1 MATDLTA
8 PRTAAR
14 PDVASIQRRTLRLLF
29 TTQIV
34 GGIGVTIGIAV
45 GALLAA
51 RIAGTAMAGVAQSAG
66 VVGAALLAVPVTRI
80 MARHGRRP
88 GLVLAYAIGAVGG
101 VLVVLAAATRWVPLL
116 FLGML
121 LFGGGTAAN
130 LQARYAAVDLA
141 EPARRGRQLSL
152 IVWATTIGAVAAP
165 NFAALAD
172 RVTTGWGL
180 PPLAGPFAFSSVAFV
195 LAAAVLLGLLRPDPL
210 LTARRL
216 AAAAAPVAGPPPAA
230 DPTATAVAA
239 ETRRTAVAAEARA
252 TAVAAE
258 ARGTAVAAEARGTVV
273 AAGTL
278 AAGGGGTPAAAPVR
292 VRAARGA
299 GVGAAWSVVRRRP
312 AARLGIAA
320 VAVGHLVMVAVM
332 AMTPVRLGESHA
344 DADVLRLVGIVLSLH
359 IAGMYAFSPV
369 VGWLTDR
376 LGRRA
381 VILGG
386 VGLLLAACAVAGTA
400 GHHTPRLSVGL
411 VLLGLGWS
419 GTMVAGSTLLSESVP
434 AGVRPSVQGFSDL
447 IMGLAG
453 AGAAVVSGFVMQ
465 SAGYPVLTLLA
476 AVAVVPLV
484 ALALRP
490 VPTGAP
496 DEEG

>member
-8 PRTAAR
+8 PRTAVR

-29 TTQIV
+29 TTQII

-51 RIAGTAMAGVAQSAG
+51 RIAGTAVAGVAQSAG

-130 LQARYAAVDLA
+130 LQARYTAVDLA

-180 PPLAGPFAFSSVAFV
+180 PPLAGPFAFSAAAFV
-195 LAAAVLLGLLRPDPL
+195 LAAVVLLGLLRPDPL

-216 AAAAAPVAGPPPAA
+216 AAADAPTAGPPLAA
-230 DPTATAVAA
+230 DAPATAVAA
-239 ETRRTAVAAEARA
+239 Q
-252 TAVAAE
+252 
-258 ARGTAVAAEARGTVV
+258 
-273 AAGTL
+273 
-278 AAGGGGTPAAAPVR
+278 TPAAAPVK
-292 VRAARGA
+292 VRAPRAA
-299 GVGAAWSVVRRRP
+299 GMRTAWSVVRGRP

-376 LGRRA
+376 FGRRA

-453 AGAAVVSGFVMQ
+453 AAAAVVSGFVMQ
-465 SAGYPVLTLLA
+465 FAGYPVLTLLA
-476 AVAVVPLV
+476 AVAAVPLV

>member
-8 PRTAAR
+8 PRTAR

-29 TTQIV
+29 GTQII
-34 GGIGVTIGIAV
+34 GGVGVTIGIAV

-51 RIAGTAMAGVAQSAG
+51 RIAGTAVAGIAQSAG
-66 VVGAALLAVPVTRI
+66 VVGAALLAIPVTRI

-88 GLVLAYAIGAVGG
+88 GLVVAYAVGAVGG

-130 LQARYAAVDLA
+130 LQARYTAVDLA
-141 EPARRGRQLSL
+141 EPARRGRQLSV
-152 IVWATTIGAVAAP
+152 IIWATTIGAVAAP

-172 RVTTGWGL
+172 RVTSGWGL
-180 PPLAGPFAFSSVAFV
+180 PPLAGPFAFSAAAFV
-195 LAAAVLLGLLRPDPL
+195 LAGGVLLVLLRPDPL
-210 LTARRL
+210 LTARRI
-216 AAAAAPVAGPPPAA
+216 AATAAPTAAAPTAAAPTTAAPAA
-230 DPTATAVAA
+230 AV
-239 ETRRTAVAAEARA
+239 VAEAP
-252 TAVAAE
+252 
-258 ARGTAVAAEARGTVV
+258 
-273 AAGTL
+273 
-278 AAGGGGTPAAAPVR
+278 AAGGQVGGGATPAAAPVGAR
-292 VRAARGA
+292 LPRGA
-299 GVGAAWSVVRRRP
+299 GMRAAWSVVRGQP

-359 IAGMYAFSPV
+359 IAGMYAFSPI

-434 AGVRPSVQGFSDL
+434 AGVRPSVQGLSDL
-447 IMGLAG
+447 TMGLAG
-453 AGAAVVSGFVMQ
+453 AGAAVAAGFVMQ
-465 SAGYPVLTLLA
+465 VAGYPVLTLLA
-476 AVAVVPLV
+476 AVATVPLV

-490 VPTGAP
+490 VPTGAS

>member
-8 PRTAAR
+8 STPVR
-14 PDVASIQRRTLRLLF
+14 PDVAPIQRRTLRLLF
-29 TTQIV
+29 GTQIV

-45 GALLAA
+45 GALLAE
-51 RIAGTAMAGVAQSAG
+51 RVAGTAMAGLAQSAA
-66 VVGAALLAVPVTRI
+66 VVGGAVLAVPVTRI
-80 MARHGRRP
+80 MNGHGRRP
-88 GLVLAYAIGAVGG
+88 GLAFAYLAGAVGA
-101 VLVVLAAATRWVPLL
+101 VLVVLATVNRSVPLL

-121 LFGGGTAAN
+121 LFGGGTTAN
-130 LQARYAAVDLA
+130 LQARYTAVDLA

-152 IVWATTIGAVAAP
+152 VVWATTIGAVAAP

-172 RVTTGWGL
+172 RTTAGWGL
-180 PPLAGPFAFSSVAFV
+180 PPLAGPFAFSAVAFV
-195 LAAAVLLGLLRPDPL
+195 LVAGVLLALLRPDPL

-216 AAAAAPVAGPPPAA
+216 AAAPAPVEAGAAPEVTPPAE
-230 DPTATAVAA
+230 AVAA
-239 ETRRTAVAAEARA
+239 PAPRDRRGDGMRAAWQ
-252 TAVAAE
+252 V
-258 ARGTAVAAEARGTVV
+258 
-273 AAGTL
+273 
-278 AAGGGGTPAAAPVR
+278 VR
-292 VRAARGA
+292 VRA
-299 GVGAAWSVVRRRP
+299 

-320 VAVGHLVMVAVM
+320 VAVGHVVMVAVM
-332 AMTPVRLGESHA
+332 SMTPVRLGESHG
-344 DADVLRLVGIVLSLH
+344 DADVLRVVGIVLSLH
-359 IAGMYAFSPV
+359 IAGMYALSPV

-386 VGLLLAACAVAGTA
+386 VALLLAACAVAGTA

-434 AGVRPSVQGFSDL
+434 TSVRPSVQGFSDL
-447 IMGLAG
+447 MMGLAG
-453 AGAAVVSGFVMQ
+453 AAAAAVSGFVMRA
-465 SAGYPVLTLLA
+465 AGYPVLTLLA

-490 VPTGAP
+490 VPAGAP
-496 DEEG
+496 DEED

>member
-8 PRTAAR
+8 SGTAAR
-14 PDVASIQRRTLRLLF
+14 PDIASIQRRTLRLLS

-34 GGIGVTIGIAV
+34 GGVGVTIGIAV

-51 RIAGTAMAGVAQSAG
+51 RIAGTAVAGVAQSAG

-88 GLVLAYAIGAVGG
+88 GLVVAYAVGAVGG
-101 VLVVLAAATRWVPLL
+101 VLVVLSAVTHWIPLL

-130 LQARYAAVDLA
+130 LQARYTAVDLA

-180 PPLAGPFAFSSVAFV
+180 PPLAGPFAFSSAAFV
-195 LAAAVLLGLLRPDPL
+195 LAAVVLLGLLRPDPL

-216 AAAAAPVAGPPPAA
+216 AAADTPVVPPTDAA
-230 DPTATAVAA
+230 ATAAVAEALAA
-239 ETRRTAVAAEARA
+239 EPVTVRPPRRSGLR
-252 TAVAAE
+252 
-258 ARGTAVAAEARGTVV
+258 
-273 AAGTL
+273 
-278 AAGGGGTPAAAPVR
+278 
-292 VRAARGA
+292 
-299 GVGAAWSVVRRRP
+299 AAWSVVRARP
-312 AARLGIAA
+312 AARLGVAA

-386 VGLLLAACAVAGTA
+386 VGFLLAACAVAGTA

-434 AGVRPSVQGFSDL
+434 AGVRPSVQGFCDL
-447 IMGLAG
+447 VMGLAG
-453 AGAAVVSGFVMQ
+453 AAAAVVSGFVMQ
-465 SAGYPVLTLLA
+465 FAGYPVLTLLA
-476 AVAVVPLV
+476 AVAAAPLV

>member
-29 TTQIV
+29 TTQII

-51 RIAGTAMAGVAQSAG
+51 RIAGTAVAGVAQSAG

-130 LQARYAAVDLA
+130 LQARYTAVDLA

-180 PPLAGPFAFSSVAFV
+180 PPLAGPFAFSAAAFV
-195 LAAAVLLGLLRPDPL
+195 LAAVVLLGLLRPDPL

-216 AAAAAPVAGPPPAA
+216 APADAPAAGPLLAA
-230 DPTATAVAA
+230 DAPATAVAA
-239 ETRRTAVAAEARA
+239 QTP
-252 TAVAAE
+252 
-258 ARGTAVAAEARGTVV
+258 
-273 AAGTL
+273 
-278 AAGGGGTPAAAPVR
+278 AAGGPAAGGVTPAAAPVKVR
-292 VRAARGA
+292 PPRAAGMRM
-299 GVGAAWSVVRRRP
+299 AWSVVRGRP

-453 AGAAVVSGFVMQ
+453 AAAAVVSGFVMQ
-465 SAGYPVLTLLA
+465 LAGYPVLTLLA
-476 AVAVVPLV
+476 AVAAVPLV